1 MPRRFAVPVVR
12 FSRRV
17 AVGVTVATTL
27 LVADRADAQYT
38 AELVFDRQPAAT
50 AYNVY
55 TRFEQGVG
63 PLPAVTERKT
73 QFLASALPAGADERI
88 RLLVRDLPVGPD
100 VVFSVSAVRN
110 GVESLRSNKLRLTY
124 ATIAYYIDS
133 DGDGLLDYE
142 EDLNLDLIVD
152 PNETDPRKADTDG
165 DGLNDYREIH
175 ETYTDPRNRD
185 TDGDGIVDGKDTCN
199 DMDRDGYGSAAVGTA
214 TCKWDN
220 CPYTYNPGQ
229 SDSDYDSMGD
239 ACDPCTNV
247 GGFQNFT
254 SRRAAVTFGRVY
266 QDRIV
271 GNDTMAVRGEF
282 DLPPATS
289 FRSLDPSVDGARLVV
304 EGANGAVL
312 ADIKLPPGIKQAG
325 SVKGWKIDPR
335 GIKFRY
341 VDQSTQRVGGIVKL
355 IAKDMSKKLPRR
367 VRVAVKGRDGNYPV
381 APENAPVR
389 VIVVLGNSD
398 ASKQGACGETAF
410 STDGCRLTSHKM
422 LACR

>member
-1 MPRRFAVPVVR
+1 VR

-17 AVGVTVATTL
+17 AIAITFATTL
-27 LVADRADAQYT
+27 LAADRADAQYT
-38 AELVFDRQPAAT
+38 AELVFDREPTAT
-50 AYNVY
+50 SYNIY
-55 TRFEQGVG
+55 SRFEQGVG
-63 PLPAVTERKT
+63 PVPTTAERKT

-88 RLLVRDLPVGPD
+88 RVLVRDLPVGPE
-100 VVFSVSAVRN
+100 VVFSVTAVRN
-110 GVESLRSNKLRLTY
+110 GTESPRSNKLRLSY

-133 DGDGLLDYE
+133 DGDGLLDFE
-142 EDLNLDLIVD
+142 EDTDLDLVVD
-152 PNETDPRKADTDG
+152 ANETDSRKADTDG
-165 DGLNDYREIH
+165 DGLSDYREIN
-175 ETYTDPRNRD
+175 ETHTNPRGTD
-185 TDGDGIVDGKDTCN
+185 TDGDGTVDGRDTCN
-199 DMDRDGYGSAAVGTA
+199 DMDRDGYGSSVGTA
-214 TCKWDN
+214 SCKWDN
-220 CPYTYNPGQ
+220 CAYVYNPGQ
-229 SDSDYDSMGD
+229 TDSDYDSTGE

-289 FRSLDPSVDGARLVV
+289 FTSLDPSVDGARIVV

-312 ADIKLPPGIKQAG
+312 ADITLPPGVKQAG
-325 SVKGWKIDPR
+325 TVKGWKIDPR
-335 GIKFRY
+335 GIRFRY
-341 VDQSTQRVGGIVKL
+341 VDQSTERVGGIVKL
-355 IAKDMSKKLPRR
+355 IAKDMGKKIPRR

-389 VIVVLGNSD
+389 VIVILGNSD

-410 STDGCRLTSHKM
+410 ESDGCRLTSHKM